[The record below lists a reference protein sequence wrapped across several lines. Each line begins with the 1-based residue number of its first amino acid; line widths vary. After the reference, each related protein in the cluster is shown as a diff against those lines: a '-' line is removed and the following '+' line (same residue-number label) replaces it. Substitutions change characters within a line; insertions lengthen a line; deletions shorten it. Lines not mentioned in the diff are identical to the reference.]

1 MRNLGWLR
9 LPLIVTLVFLYV
21 PIVVLVIMSFNAS
34 KRPFVWGG
42 FSLEWYGA
50 LFQNADIREG
60 LTNTLLV
67 AFGAT
72 VFATILGTLT
82 AIGIARYFR
91 SSLLEAFSLAPAI
104 LPDIVLG
111 IGLLVFYT
119 LVGIGL
125 GLHSVLL
132 AHVVFGMAFVAA
144 VVTARLSQTDPSL
157 EEASRDLGASA
168 IVTFFRITLPS
179 LAPAIIAGA
188 LLVFTLSLDEFVIA
202 FFTDG
207 PSTPTLPIVIYSMV
221 RFGVTPDINAL
232 ATLLMVVSFTVV
244 IAAQRITK
252 LTDAV

>member
-34 KRPFVWGG
+34 KLPFVWGG

-60 LTNTLLV
+60 LTNTLIV

-72 VFATILGTLT
+72 FFATILGTLT

>member
-34 KRPFVWGG
+34 KLPFVWGG

-72 VFATILGTLT
+72 FFATILGTLT

-168 IVTFFRITLPS
+168 IVTFLRITLPS

-232 ATLLMVVSFTVV
+232 AALLMVVSFTVV

>member
-9 LPLIVTLVFLYV
+9 VPLIATLVFLYV
-21 PIVVLVIMSFNAS
+21 PIVVLVVMSFNAS
-34 KRPFVWGG
+34 KLPFVWGG

-72 VFATILGTLT
+72 FFATILGTLT

-168 IVTFFRITLPS
+168 FVTFFRITLPS

-232 ATLLMVVSFTVV
+232 AALLMVVSFTVV

>member
-34 KRPFVWGG
+34 KLPFVWGG

-72 VFATILGTLT
+72 FFATILGTLT